1 VCVASAEFANSD
13 HINTLI
19 AHNAPTLGPQEAE
32 AAQRVLASGRIAQG
46 PEIDSFE
53 NEFCESLGLPHG
65 HAVALSS
72 GSAALFLALW
82 ALDAAGSLVGCPV
95 YACSA
100 LTNAI
105 TLAGAEP
112 IIVDSAVDSP
122 NIDIESLVRT
132 GAKVAI
138 VPHIFGFPIDLT
150 KSKGV
155 RIIEDGA
162 QALGASI
169 GSTAVGLQ
177 SEVAIFSFYA
187 TKLITSGGHGG
198 LVTSRDRNLIDAIR
212 DYRDFDGHRDRK
224 PRFNFQMTEM
234 QAAIGRVQLQ
244 RLPELLSRR
253 EKIFDRY
260 KAAGIPMLDPYDA
273 YWSPVR
279 YRSVARALYPKKI
292 IAALAENEVAAIV
305 PVEDWEL
312 LGPMGQFPNAAAFSR
327 STVSLP
333 TYPLLSDVEQDRII
347 AVCQE
352 LFAHQGSNTL

>member
-1 VCVASAEFANSD
+1 
-13 HINTLI
+13 LI
-19 AHNAPTLGPQEAE
+19 AHNAPTLGSQEAL

-46 PEIDSFE
+46 PEIDAFE
-53 NEFCESLGLPHG
+53 NEFCDALGLPHG
-65 HAVALSS
+65 HAAAVSS

-82 ALDAAGSLVGCPV
+82 ALEASGSIVGCPV

-105 TLAGAEP
+105 ALAGCEP
-112 IIVDSAVDSP
+112 VIVDSVVDSP
-122 NIDIESLVRT
+122 NVDIAGLVRT

-138 VPHIFGFPIDLT
+138 VPHIFGFPIDLARL
-150 KSKGV
+150 KGV

-162 QALGASI
+162 QALGARV
-169 GSTAVGLQ
+169 GSTRVGLQ
-177 SEVAIFSFYA
+177 SDVAIFSFYA

-198 LVTSRDRNLIDAIR
+198 LVMSRDRSLIDAIR
-212 DYRDFDGHRDRK
+212 DYRDFDGHNDRR

-244 RLPELLSRR
+244 RLPEFLRRR

-260 KAAGIPMLDPYDA
+260 KAAGIPMLDTTDA
-273 YWSPVR
+273 FMSPVR
-279 YRSVARALYPKKI
+279 YRSVARSLYPKKM
-292 IAALAENEVAAIV
+292 IATLAENEIAAIV

-312 LGPMGQFPNAAAFSR
+312 LGPIEQFPNAAAFSR

-347 AVCQE
+347 AICESV
-352 LFAHQGSNTL
+352 FARDGSKPL